1 MGDFANNP
9 MGMIPLRKLIAQAGY
24 TWQEYQDH
32 LYKSMAL
39 LSFFKALP
47 PETANAYVHS
57 VELCSSPSK
66 LSGCS
71 QEDAC
76 CIAMFRTLQA
86 QTTVDIITSRSYSTN
101 VVDGP
106 ILWKLEPPTGY
117 TTQALVHWNQ
127 IALAVVVASTDG
139 LLADLARD
147 SAFWRI

>member
-1 MGDFANNP
+1 MHGMGDFANNP

-76 CIAMFRTLQA
+76 CIAMCRCSPDNTFHLR
-86 QTTVDIITSRSYSTN
+86 SRIVGLGSCGRYKGVSPAR
-101 VVDGP
+101 G
-106 ILWKLEPPTGY
+106 
-117 TTQALVHWNQ
+117 
-127 IALAVVVASTDG
+127 AS
-139 LLADLARD
+139 L
-147 SAFWRI
+147 